1 MTKIDLG
8 DLIVAERPAQ
18 FGDDERIIHFE
29 HCPLEEDVF
38 NSEGQLLVTFDKDGN
53 ATGEIVDCRF
63 WLGEMPI
70 DWNDVPRA
78 YTIDLVEN
86 VLIKGGY

>member
-1 MTKIDLG
+1 MEKIDLG
-8 DLIVAERPAQ
+8 DLIVRERPAQ
-18 FGDDERIIHFE
+18 IGDDERIIHFE
-29 HCPLEEDVF
+29 HVPLEEDVF
-38 NSEGQLLVTFDKDGN
+38 NSEGQLLVTFDKDEN

-78 YTIDLVEN
+78 YRVDLIES
-86 VLIKGGY
+86 VLMKCGY